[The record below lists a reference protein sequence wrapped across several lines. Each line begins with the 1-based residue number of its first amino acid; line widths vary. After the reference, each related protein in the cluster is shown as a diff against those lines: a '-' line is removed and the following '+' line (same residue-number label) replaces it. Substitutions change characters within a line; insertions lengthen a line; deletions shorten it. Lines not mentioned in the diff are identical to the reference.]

1 MQEQDHKTSVV
12 DTDIVNNDQPVVD
25 PVNTDILALE
35 TVDNHTFADESGEAV
50 VVNEPFAAQQ
60 QPVEEHATKEIMET
74 IVENDQSVAEVPETS
89 ELSGEHAIK
98 EEFTNIPV
106 VDESAPVKKV
116 VLEAPAEAI
125 VIEKLAVAEEPVEE
139 VAVEQE
145 PEIERESMEFDV
157 IVVGGGP
164 AGLSAAIR
172 LRQQAIAAGN
182 DEFTVC
188 VVEKGSEF
196 GAHILSGAVI
206 EPRALDELIPDWQ
219 EKGAPLTVPAKED
232 RVYMLN
238 SAKRSMRLID
248 SVVPESMH
256 NKGNYIVSL
265 ANVVRWLAEQAE
277 ELEVMMFPGFPAAD
291 ILYNDDGSV
300 KGILT
305 GDMGVA
311 ANGGAKSSFEPGYE
325 LLAKYTIF
333 TEGSRGHLGK
343 RLISRFSLDKDADP
357 QHYGIGL
364 KELWD
369 IDPAKHEEG
378 VVMHGSGWPL
388 TDTGSSGGW
397 WLYFAENNQVSFGIV
412 IDLSYSNPYMSPFDE
427 LQRLKTHPLISD
439 ILTGGK
445 RVSYGARSLTKGG
458 LNSLPKLT
466 FPGGVLAGDEAG
478 FLNPAKIKGTHTAMK
493 SGMLA
498 AEAIFKAL
506 QAGRQHDEVTEY
518 TTMYEGSWLY
528 QDNYHARNF
537 SPSMHRMGQ
546 WMGGAFNFVEQNLF
560 GGQSFLTIHDNLKD
574 YDQLERAAHAY
585 KPEYPKPDGKLTFD
599 KLSSVFISNTNHTED
614 QPAHLKLT
622 DATVPISI
630 NLPLYAEPARL
641 YCPAGVYEVVED
653 AKGAHFV
660 INAQNCVHCKTCD
673 IKDPSQN
680 ITWVTPEGGGG
691 PNYPNM

>member
-1 MQEQDHKTSVV
+1 MQEQDKQTPVTV
-12 DTDIVNNDQPVVD
+12 DIIESEIVATEPVV
-25 PVNTDILALE
+25 
-35 TVDNHTFADESGEAV
+35 
-50 VVNEPFAAQQ
+50 
-60 QPVEEHATKEIMET
+60 
-74 IVENDQSVAEVPETS
+74 
-89 ELSGEHAIK
+89 
-98 EEFTNIPV
+98 
-106 VDESAPVKKV
+106 
-116 VLEAPAEAI
+116 
-125 VIEKLAVAEEPVEE
+125 
-139 VAVEQE
+139 E

-172 LRQQAIAAGN
+172 LRQQAIAAGL

-206 EPRALDELIPDWQ
+206 EPRALNELIPDWE
-219 EKGAPLTVPAKED
+219 EKGAPLNVLATED
-232 RVYMLN
+232 RVYMLR
-238 SAKRSMRLID
+238 SAKSSIKLID
-248 SVVPESMH
+248 SAVPESMH

-265 ANVVRWLAEQAE
+265 ANVVRWLAQQAE
-277 ELEVMMFPGFPAAD
+277 ELEVMMFPGFSAAD
-291 ILYNDDGSV
+291 ILYHDDGSV
-300 KGILT
+300 RGILT

-311 ANGGAKSSFEPGYE
+311 TNGEAKPSFEPGYE

-333 TEGSRGHLGK
+333 AEGSRGHLGT
-343 RLISRFSLDKDADP
+343 RLISRFNLDKDCDP

-397 WLYFAENNQVSFGIV
+397 WIYFAENNQVSFGIV

-427 LQRLKTHPLISD
+427 LQRLKLHPLIRNV
-439 ILTGGK
+439 LEGGT

-458 LNSLPKLT
+458 LNSLPKFT
-466 FPGGVLAGDEAG
+466 FPGGVLVGDEAG
-478 FLNPAKIKGTHTAMK
+478 FLNPAKIKGTHTSMK

-506 QAGRQHDEVTEY
+506 QSNRQHDEVTDY
-518 TTMYEGSWLY
+518 TESYKESWLY
-528 QDNYHARNF
+528 EDNFAARNF
-537 SPSMHRMGQ
+537 SPAMHRMGQ
-546 WMGGAFNFVEQNLF
+546 WMGGAFNFIDQNLF
-560 GGQSFLTIHDNLKD
+560 AGKMPLTIHDNSHD
-574 YDQLERAAHAY
+574 YRQLERAHHAY
-585 KPEYPKPDGKLTFD
+585 QPEYPKPDGKLTFD

-614 QPAHLKLT
+614 QPVHLKLT
-622 DATVPISI
+622 DSTVPISI

-641 YCPAGVYEVVED
+641 YCPAGVYEVIKDEE
-653 AKGAHFV
+653 GARFV

-680 ITWVTPEGGGG
+680 INWVTPEGGGG

>member
-1 MQEQDHKTSVV
+1 MQEQDKQV
-12 DTDIVNNDQPVVD
+12 PVVD
-25 PVNTDILALE
+25 AESDITNEVVTTEATEVEANSVDKAEVVAEPVAKE
-35 TVDNHTFADESGEAV
+35 V
-50 VVNEPFAAQQ
+50 VVEEP
-60 QPVEEHATKEIMET
+60 V
-74 IVENDQSVAEVPETS
+74 
-89 ELSGEHAIK
+89 
-98 EEFTNIPV
+98 
-106 VDESAPVKKV
+106 
-116 VLEAPAEAI
+116 
-125 VIEKLAVAEEPVEE
+125 VAEEPVVEE
-139 VAVEQE
+139 PVTEEPVAEEAVVQAPEPEPE

-182 DEFTVC
+182 DEFMVC

-206 EPRALDELIPDWQ
+206 EPRALDELIPDWK
-219 EKGAPLTVPAKED
+219 EKGAPLNVPAIED
-232 RVYMLN
+232 RVYMLG
-238 SAKRSMRLID
+238 SATKATKLMD
-248 SVVPESMH
+248 SVVPALMH
-256 NKGNYIVSL
+256 NDGNYIVSL
-265 ANVVRWLAEQAE
+265 GNVVRWLAEQAE

-311 ANGGAKSSFEPGYE
+311 ADGEEKPSFEPGYE

-333 TEGSRGHLGK
+333 SEGSRGHLGK
-343 RLISRFSLDKDADP
+343 RLISRFGLDNDSDP

-378 VVMHGSGWPL
+378 VVLHGSGWPL
-388 TDTGSSGGW
+388 SDTGSSGGW
-397 WLYFAENNQVSFGIV
+397 WLYHAENNQVSFGMV

-427 LQRLKTHPLISD
+427 MQRLKLHPLIRN
-439 ILTGGK
+439 ILEGGE
-445 RVSYGARSLTKGG
+445 RISYGARALTKGG
-458 LNSLPKLT
+458 LNSLPKFT
-466 FPGGVLAGDEAG
+466 FPGGVLAGDDAG
-478 FLNPAKIKGTHTAMK
+478 FLNPAKIKGTHTSMK

-498 AEAIFKAL
+498 AEAIFEAIE
-506 QAGRQHDEVTEY
+506 AGRQHDEVVAY
-518 TTMYEGSWLY
+518 STMYKESWLY
-528 QDNYHARNF
+528 QDNYEARNF
-537 SPSMHRMGQ
+537 SPAMHRMGQ
-546 WMGGAFNFVEQNLF
+546 WMGGAFNFIDQNLL
-560 GGQSFLTIHDNLKD
+560 GGKMPLTIHDNSHD
-574 YDQLERAAHAY
+574 YHHLERAAHAY
-585 KPEYPKPDGKLTFD
+585 QPTYPKPDGKLIFD
-599 KLSSVFISNTNHTED
+599 KLSSVFISNTNHAED
-614 QPAHLKLT
+614 QPVHLKLT
-622 DATVPISI
+622 DPTVPIAI

-641 YCPAGVYEVVED
+641 YCPAGVYEVVKD
-653 AKGAHFV
+653 AEGAKFV

>member
-1 MQEQDHKTSVV
+1 MQEQDKQV
-12 DTDIVNNDQPVVD
+12 PVVD
-25 PVNTDILALE
+25 AESDITNEVVTTEATE
-35 TVDNHTFADESGEAV
+35 VEANSVDKAEVVEEPIAKEV
-50 VVNEPFAAQQ
+50 VV
-60 QPVEEHATKEIMET
+60 EEL
-74 IVENDQSVAEVPETS
+74 V
-89 ELSGEHAIK
+89 
-98 EEFTNIPV
+98 
-106 VDESAPVKKV
+106 
-116 VLEAPAEAI
+116 
-125 VIEKLAVAEEPVEE
+125 VAEEPVVEE
-139 VAVEQE
+139 TAVEEPVVAEEPTTEEAVVEEPVVAEEPVIEEAVIEAPEPE

-182 DEFTVC
+182 DEFMVC

-206 EPRALDELIPDWQ
+206 EPRALDELIPDWK
-219 EKGAPLTVPAKED
+219 EKGAPLNVPAIED
-232 RVYMLN
+232 RVYMLG
-238 SAKRSMRLID
+238 SATKSTKLMD
-248 SVVPESMH
+248 SVVPALMH
-256 NKGNYIVSL
+256 NDGNYIVSL

-311 ANGGAKSSFEPGYE
+311 ATGEEKPSFEPGYE

-333 TEGSRGHLGK
+333 AEGSRGHLGK
-343 RLISRFSLDKDADP
+343 RLISRFGLDNDSDP

-378 VVMHGSGWPL
+378 VVLHGSGWPL
-388 TDTGSSGGW
+388 SDTGSSGGW
-397 WLYFAENNQVSFGIV
+397 WLYHAENNQVSFGMV

-427 LQRLKTHPLISD
+427 MQRLKLHPLIRN
-439 ILTGGK
+439 ILEGGE
-445 RVSYGARSLTKGG
+445 RISYGARALTKGG
-458 LNSLPKLT
+458 LNSLPKFT
-466 FPGGVLAGDEAG
+466 FPGGVLAGDDAG
-478 FLNPAKIKGTHTAMK
+478 FLNPAKIKGTHTSMK

-498 AEAIFKAL
+498 AEAIFEAIE
-506 QAGRQHDEVTEY
+506 AGRQHDEVVAY
-518 TTMYEGSWLY
+518 STMYKESWLY
-528 QDNYHARNF
+528 QDNYEARNF
-537 SPSMHRMGQ
+537 APAMHRMGQ
-546 WMGGAFNFVEQNLF
+546 WMGGAFNFIDQNLL
-560 GGQSFLTIHDNLKD
+560 GGKMPLTIRDNSHD
-574 YDQLERAAHAY
+574 YHHLERAAHAY
-585 KPEYPKPDGKLTFD
+585 QPTYPKPDGKLIFD
-599 KLSSVFISNTNHTED
+599 KLSSVFISNTNHAED
-614 QPAHLKLT
+614 QPVHLKLT
-622 DATVPISI
+622 DPTVPIAI

-641 YCPAGVYEVVED
+641 YCPAGVYEVVKD
-653 AKGAHFV
+653 AEGAKFV